1 MCAENGTHRIS
12 VWREVDECHWYH
24 CLVGVFFFLG
34 GVFCLLAVVAAL
46 SCVCVHVYCFI
57 GVTEQMSFLNECNY
71 VINN

>member
-1 MCAENGTHRIS
+1 MS
-12 VWREVDECHWYH
+12 
-24 CLVGVFFFLG
+24 LVSLSGRGFFFLG

>member
-1 MCAENGTHRIS
+1 MCAENGTHWIS

-24 CLVGVFFFLG
+24 CLVGFFLG
-34 GVFCLLAVVAAL
+34 GGILLACCGGSTFL
-46 SCVCVHVYCFI
+46 CVCVHVYCFI